1 MILGVL
7 GGSGLY
13 AFEGLED
20 VSEHDVATP
29 FGAPSAPVVSGRL
42 GGAHVLFLPRHGRG
56 HRFLP
61 SEINYRANVHA
72 LKQLG
77 AERVLS
83 ISAVGSLREGLA
95 PGDVV
100 LVDQFIDKT
109 YRRATSYFGD
119 GVVGHVGF
127 SEPVCADL
135 AGTVAQAAAA
145 AGYVEAAGAERV
157 LSISAVGSLREGL
170 APGDV
175 VLVDQFIDKTYR
187 RATSYF
193 GDGVVGHVGFSEPV
207 CADLAGTVAQ
217 AATAAGYVEAAGA
230 ERARAIHHAAGRAPH
245 LHRGGTYVCMEGPQ
259 FSTRAESLLHRAW
272 GADTIGMT
280 AATEAKLCREAELC
294 FSALALVTDYDAWHD
309 DEAPVSV
316 DAVIQVLLA
325 NVSRARDV
333 IRHALPLLQHPR
345 TCACGQAAARAIM
358 TSPEAI
364 PAAARERLKALYG
377 RYL

>member
-135 AGTVAQAAAA
+135 AGTVAQAAA
-145 AGYVEAAGAERV
+145 
-157 LSISAVGSLREGL
+157 
-170 APGDV
+170 
-175 VLVDQFIDKTYR
+175 
-187 RATSYF
+187 
-193 GDGVVGHVGFSEPV
+193 
-207 CADLAGTVAQ
+207 
-217 AATAAGYVEAAGA
+217 AAGYVEAAGA